1 MHSEIDRLLR
11 RLKKKMSVRELWNA
25 TSRSLRNLTPR
36 DWEVSR
42 ISGPVTSLYLS
53 MLAENDAR
61 DWCDRNFRLDG
72 KVHGHNAELQ
82 VHHFFP
88 RSLLRKHK
96 RGEDLINTFANYV
109 VLSKASNL
117 DVGTEEPATY
127 MKRVATSPGQ
137 LEKQCIPA
145 DRSLWHINRYE
156 EFLLERRRLL
166 SQSANRFLG
175 Y

>member
-1 MHSEIDRLLR
+1 MMVFQLENPNSRVGGCCLAGVHTYFSGASQTALDKLLR
-11 RLKKKMSVRELWNA
+11 RLSRRMSVRELWNA
-25 TSRSLRNLTPR
+25 THLRKLTPR

-61 DWCDRNFRLDG
+61 AWCDHNFRLDG

-96 RGEDLINTFANYV
+96 RADDVINTFANYT
-109 VLSKASNL
+109 VLSKSSNL
-117 DVGTEEPATY
+117 GVGTEEPATY
-127 MKRVATSPGQ
+127 MKRIRVSAAE

-145 DRSLWHINRYE
+145 
-156 EFLLERRRLL
+156 
-166 SQSANRFLG
+166 
-175 Y
+175 